1 MTDFEELNTKVVQ
14 LFANC
19 KEVSDDTGSTAE
31 ILIKN
36 YLQLI
41 EARTADLFLE
51 EFNSSAPKKYSDFDN
66 LILSLHKIL
75 AAELDEIETLL
86 VYAENSVSSFQN
98 TVSSIL
104 NKIMDSLYN
113 LHIFLPLC
121 NIGEKLKI
129 LDILY
134 RLFGIIL
141 YFRTIQCPKLL
152 EFTELLLK
160 YDGQIRKSYLLFLEI
175 LMYLIKNF
183 NSRRIEAID
192 LYLLELNT
200 IEVETQEELSFLLL
214 VKGLLNY
221 YRGKMYIALEIY
233 EQYALLSHHSY
244 TYLHEYF
251 CLKVSLG
258 AMTLEDYNFSYGII
272 QSFRIATKYKGKMHV
287 AIRWLSHSAFLLL
300 HKRNF
305 IAAKQCMDEAEKF
318 LAKVSANVPASFIR
332 RAKAYYWYLQE
343 EYQKA
348 IQIINEDSEKSFVNG
363 KLIAPMTDPHII
375 EMMFDLQMN
384 KGANLGNYSIENLVD
399 YYLSGVSCVTIGIA
413 YYWRSCLAQDKRE
426 KKLNLEKAFKQVIQ
440 SGCIELIE
448 QMGTKLLACV
458 SEKERKFVQ
467 EKIAYWQAKKNTHQ
481 ELVDTAPF
489 YSTYNC
495 LNMLLALEN
504 NVQNYFNIQ
513 QFLLVLQKELSA
525 QRLAFF
531 EIDKQKEVWL
541 GSINFSPIETEKF
554 SFASI
559 KEKAMSAL
567 NNPALSPEYALL
579 SDCIGIFCFPK
590 NAYSVYVL
598 YLENDLHEGV
608 FLGFNEMEKKAFSWF
623 LHCFIRSNVSRFQP
637 TAIASSYNTTFKY
650 QKELEPYWGDDMGQI
665 LEKVRNIAYTDMP
678 ILITGETGVG
688 KEQLAS
694 YIHKNSRV
702 NMPFICVHLASVPAE
717 LFESELFG
725 HEKGAF
731 TGALQQKKGVFELA
745 HNGTL
750 FLDEIADVPMPMQ
763 IKLLRVLQ
771 DKKFNRVGGNEQ
783 IFSNFRLILATN
795 KDLWKEVM
803 QGNFREDLYY
813 RISMVTI
820 LIPSLRERKKDFP
833 MLVQHIYSYYCAKYD
848 KEMNKIPKSD
858 YQKLYNHVWK
868 GNVRELCSVLEKYVV
883 LGELEFYHN
892 EAEQGE
898 AQQIVSQKEVDG
910 FALSEPVPSLEEV
923 EKQYIIYVLKK
934 TKGKIYGS
942 GGALEIL
949 NMKKS
954 TFYNR
959 LEQYSINLK
968 SLEHFRK

>member
-1 MTDFEELNTKVVQ
+1 MTDFEELNKRVAA
-14 LFANC
+14 LFENC
-19 KEVSDDTGSTAE
+19 REVSDDSSNNAE
-31 ILIKN
+31 LLIKN
-36 YLQLI
+36 HIQLI

-51 EFNSSAPKKYSDFDN
+51 EFNSSSPKKYSDFDT

-75 AAELDEIETLL
+75 AAELDEIEKLL

-104 NKIMDSLYN
+104 NKIMDSLNN
-113 LHIFLPLC
+113 LRIFLPLC

-141 YFRTIQCPKLL
+141 YFRITKCQKLI
-152 EFTELLLK
+152 EFTEILLK
-160 YDGQIRKSYLLFLEI
+160 YNGQMRKSYILFLEI
-175 LMYLIKNF
+175 LLYLIKNF

-214 VKGLLNY
+214 LKGLLNY
-221 YRGKMYIALEIY
+221 YRGKMYTAREIY

-244 TYLHEYF
+244 IYLHEYF
-251 CLKVSLG
+251 CLQVSLG
-258 AMTLEDYNFSYGII
+258 TMVLGDYNFSYGII

-305 IAAKQCMDEAEKF
+305 IAARQCMDEAEEF
-318 LAKVSANVPASFIR
+318 LENISANVPASFIR
-332 RAKAYYWYLQE
+332 RAKAYYWYLQKD
-343 EYQKA
+343 YQKA
-348 IQIINEDSEKSFVNG
+348 VQIIKDDSDKSFVNG
-363 KLIAPMTDPHII
+363 KFIAPMTDPQVM
-375 EMMFDLQMN
+375 EMMFDLHMN
-384 KGANLGNYSIENLVD
+384 KGADLGNYNIEKLID
-399 YYLSGVSCVTIGIA
+399 YYFAGVSCVTIGIA
-413 YYWRSCLAQDKRE
+413 YYWRSFLVQDKKE
-426 KKLNLEKAFKQVIQ
+426 KKTSLEKAFKQITQ

-448 QMGTKLLACV
+448 QIGTALLEYV
-458 SEKERKFVQ
+458 SEKEQKSVL
-467 EKIAYWQAKKNTHQ
+467 EKMKYWQAKKNTQ
-481 ELVDTAPF
+481 QNPIDTAPF
-489 YSTYNC
+489 YSTYTC

-504 NVQNYFNIQ
+504 NARNYFNIQ

-531 EIDKQKEVWL
+531 EIDKQKESWL
-541 GSINFSPIETEKF
+541 GSLNFSPIEIEKF
-554 SFASI
+554 SFAFI
-559 KEKAMSAL
+559 KEKAMQCL
-567 NNPALSPEYALL
+567 KTIGLSPEYTLL
-579 SDCIGIFCFPK
+579 SDSIGIFCFPK
-590 NAYSVYVL
+590 NEYSVYVL
-598 YLENDLHEGV
+598 YLENDLHEGA
-608 FLGFNEMEKKAFSWF
+608 FLGFNKIEKKAFSWF
-623 LHCFIRSNVSRFQP
+623 LYCFIRSNITRFQP
-637 TAIASSYNTTFKY
+637 QTIANPYNTGFKY
-650 QKELEPYWGDDMGQI
+650 QNELEPYWGEDMGQI
-665 LEKVRNIAYTDMP
+665 LEKVRNIAYTDIP

-702 NMPFICVHLASVPAE
+702 NMPFICVHLASIPLE

-783 IFSNFRLILATN
+783 IFSNFRLILAAN
-795 KDLWKEVM
+795 KDLWKEVL

-820 LIPSLRERKKDFP
+820 LIPPLRERKKDFP
-833 MLVQHIYSYYCAKYD
+833 LLVQHIYAYYCAKYD

-858 YQKLYNHVWK
+858 YQKLYQHAWK

-883 LGELEFYHN
+883 LGEIEFYHN
-892 EAEQGE
+892 EAEQK
-898 AQQIVSQKEVDG
+898 QVLMPPKESAC
-910 FALSEPVPSLEEV
+910 FALQEPAPSLEEV
-923 EKQYIIYVLKK
+923 EKQYIIYVLRK

-959 LEQYSINLK
+959 LEQYSIKLK
-968 SLEHFRK
+968 NTAE

>member
-1 MTDFEELNTKVVQ
+1 MTDFEELNKRVAA
-14 LFANC
+14 LFENC
-19 KEVSDDTGSTAE
+19 REVSGDSSNNAE
-31 ILIKN
+31 LLIKN
-36 YLQLI
+36 HIQLI

-51 EFNSSAPKKYSDFDN
+51 EFNSSSPKKYSDFDT

-75 AAELDEIETLL
+75 AAELDEIEKLL

-104 NKIMDSLYN
+104 NKIMDSLNN
-113 LHIFLPLC
+113 LRIFLPLC

-141 YFRTIQCPKLL
+141 YFRITKCQKLI
-152 EFTELLLK
+152 EFLLK
-160 YDGQIRKSYLLFLEI
+160 YNGQMRKSYILFLEI
-175 LMYLIKNF
+175 LLYLIKNF
-183 NSRRIEAID
+183 NSRCIEAID

-214 VKGLLNY
+214 LKGLLNS
-221 YRGKMYIALEIY
+221 YRGKMYAAREIY

-244 TYLHEYF
+244 IYLHEYF
-251 CLKVSLG
+251 CLQVSLG
-258 AMTLEDYNFSYGII
+258 AMVLGDYNFSYGII

-305 IAAKQCMDEAEKF
+305 IAARQCMDEAEEF
-318 LAKVSANVPASFIR
+318 LENISANVPASFIR
-332 RAKAYYWYLQE
+332 RAKAYYWYLQKD
-343 EYQKA
+343 YQKA
-348 IQIINEDSEKSFVNG
+348 VQIIKDDSDKSFVNG
-363 KLIAPMTDPHII
+363 KFIAPMTDPQVM
-375 EMMFDLQMN
+375 EMMFDLHMN
-384 KGANLGNYSIENLVD
+384 KGADLGNYNIEKLID
-399 YYLSGVSCVTIGIA
+399 YYFAGVSCVTIGIA
-413 YYWRSCLAQDKRE
+413 YYWRSFLVQDKKE
-426 KKLNLEKAFKQVIQ
+426 KKTSLEKAFKQVTQ

-448 QMGTKLLACV
+448 QIGTALLEYV
-458 SEKERKFVQ
+458 SEKEQKSVL
-467 EKIAYWQAKKNTHQ
+467 EKMKYWQAKKNTQ
-481 ELVDTAPF
+481 QNLIDTAPF
-489 YSTYNC
+489 YSTYTC

-504 NVQNYFNIQ
+504 NARNYFNIQ

-531 EIDKQKEVWL
+531 EIDKQKESWL
-541 GSINFSPIETEKF
+541 GSLNFSPIEIEKF
-554 SFASI
+554 SFAFI
-559 KEKAMSAL
+559 KEKAMQCLKDA
-567 NNPALSPEYALL
+567 ALSPEYALL
-579 SDCIGIFCFPK
+579 SDSIGIFCFPK
-590 NAYSVYVL
+590 NEYSVYVL
-598 YLENDLHEGV
+598 YLENDLYEGA
-608 FLGFNEMEKKAFSWF
+608 FLGFNKIEKKAFSWF
-623 LHCFIRSNVSRFQP
+623 LYCFIRSNITRFQP
-637 TAIASSYNTTFKY
+637 QTLASPYNTGFKY
-650 QKELEPYWGDDMGQI
+650 QNELEPYWGDDMGQI
-665 LEKVRNIAYTDMP
+665 LEKVRNIAYTDIP

-702 NMPFICVHLASVPAE
+702 NMPFICVHLASIPLE

-795 KDLWKEVM
+795 KDLWKEVV

-820 LIPSLRERKKDFP
+820 LVPSLRERKKDFP
-833 MLVQHIYSYYCAKYD
+833 LLVQHIYAYYCAKYD

-858 YQKLYNHVWK
+858 YQKLYQHAWK

-883 LGELEFYHN
+883 LGEIEFYHN
-892 EAEQGE
+892 EAEQK
-898 AQQIVSQKEVDG
+898 QVLMPQKESAC
-910 FALSEPVPSLEEV
+910 FALQEPAPSLEEV
-923 EKQYIIYVLKK
+923 EKQYIIYVLRK

-959 LEQYSINLK
+959 LEQYSIKLK
-968 SLEHFRK
+968 NAAE